1 MIHDPA
7 VTDVREQLRKLLR
20 EVRHRAY
27 VPYSK
32 HPEAVVL
39 LLSDGSWIPG
49 VRVESA
55 SFSLTIPP
63 LQNAWTTAVALNRR
77 DVVAVAF
84 SQSPDAGTR
93 AFLEE
98 LKLSLQDVSS
108 DLFASQP
115 SGLPIP
121 RESLAPF
128 LDQMPEG
135 SLEGIQLARE
145 VAARALA
152 PYSRFPVGCLLQ
164 LEDGRCIP
172 GVNVEH
178 PDWTRTLCAER
189 NALGTA
195 ISYGL
200 VPSSWRA
207 LFLSCV
213 NDSRGTPC
221 GACRQLLAE
230 HRSDLP
236 VWMDGGF
243 ENPLRI
249 SRVDLLLPGFFV
261 LQ

>member
-7 VTDVREQLRKLLR
+7 VTDVREQIRKLVR

-32 HPEAVVL
+32 RPEAVVL

-63 LQNAWTTAVALNRR
+63 LQNAWTTAVALGRR
-77 DVVAVAF
+77 DVVAVVF
-84 SQSPDAGTR
+84 SEPPDAGTR
-93 AFLEE
+93 AFLEGLE
-98 LKLSLQDVSS
+98 LSLMGVSA
-108 DLFASQP
+108 DLFVLRATE
-115 SGLPIP
+115 LPALCDPLMPFFDQVLEEPP
-121 RESLAPF
+121 R
-128 LDQMPEG
+128 
-135 SLEGIQLARE
+135 GIQLARG

-195 ISYGL
+195 ISYGIA
-200 VPSSWRA
+200 PSTWRA

-213 NDSRGTPC
+213 NDVRGAPC

-230 HRSDLP
+230 HRSDLL
-236 VWMDGGF
+236 VWMDRGSK
-243 ENPLRI
+243 NPPEHM
-249 SRVDLLLPGFFV
+249 RVDFLLPGFFV

>member
-1 MIHDPA
+1 MIHETA
-7 VTDVREQLRKLLR
+7 VTDIREQLRKLVR

-55 SFSLTIPP
+55 SFSLTILP

-84 SQSPDAGTR
+84 SQPPDAGVR

-98 LKLSLQDVSS
+98 LKLSLLDVSS
-108 DLFASQP
+108 DLFASQA
-115 SGLPIP
+115 SELPAL
-121 RESLAPF
+121 REPLVPF
-128 LDQMPEG
+128 LDQMPG
-135 SLEGIQLARE
+135 SSLEGIQLARE

-164 LEDGRCIP
+164 LENGRCIP

-195 ISYGL
+195 ISYGIA
-200 VPSSWRA
+200 PSTWRT

-213 NDSRGTPC
+213 NDVRGTPC

-230 HRSDLP
+230 HRSDLS
-236 VWMDGGF
+236 VWMDRGL
-243 ENPLRI
+243 ENPPELM
-249 SRVDLLLPGFFV
+249 RVDLLLPGFFV